1 MRNLGVA
8 MLAIFFSTAACNAL
22 AQDGQ
27 FFVNGNVGQSNFS
40 APSFGATHKDNS
52 DTYGALRFGYAW
64 QGKFDYGVEAGYADL
79 GQMVRSGTYTFTGMN
94 GEPAQAGYR
103 QTGSARGWLLGG
115 NLKYHF
121 DSPWYLSA
129 RGGWFVA
136 RTNSKFGSNGELGSS
151 SQTNS
156 RPYFGLGAGYDLTR
170 SFSVGAGYDYYNL
183 GDSFGHVN
191 AYSVSAEFRF

>member
-1 MRNLGVA
+1 MKSVSVA
-8 MLAIFFSTAACNAL
+8 VLATVFGTAACSVM

-27 FFVNGNVGQSNFS
+27 FFLNGNVGQSNFS
-40 APSFGATHKDNS
+40 APSWGATHKDNS
-52 DTYGALRFGYAW
+52 DTYGALRFGYVW

-79 GQMVRSGTYTFTGMN
+79 GQMVRSGSYAYTGLN
-94 GEPAQAGYR
+94 GETAQAGYR
-103 QTGSARGWLLGG
+103 ETGSTRGWLLGG

-136 RTNSKFGSNGELGSS
+136 RTTFKFGPHGELGSS
-151 SQTNS
+151 SETNS

-183 GDSFGHVN
+183 GDTFGHVN